1 MWKYLKKY
9 WLFMILAPIFM
20 AGEVIMDLIQP
31 QLMSKIV
38 DDGVLGINNN
48 GVGNIN
54 IVLTVGIQMIITV
67 LIGCIF
73 GILSGVFANICSQNF
88 ANDLRSDCFKRVMNL
103 SFEQTDEFSTGSLV
117 TRITNDV
124 TQVQNLVSM
133 SIRGYVRT
141 LLLFVGGIICM
152 LMLDISFGIALACSL
167 PIVIV
172 FVIFFILKAR
182 PKFKI
187 LQEKLDNL
195 NSIMQENVGGARVI
209 KAYVKEDAEKNK
221 FDIAN
226 KELSNEQLYVLKL
239 FSFMSPISNFIL
251 NITIIFIIYIGG
263 INVKEATGVTTGN
276 IMAAITYTSQ
286 ILNAVLRMANIFQS
300 VSRAITS
307 ANRLNMVLNTLPI
320 ITDGSFTG
328 DTNIY
333 GKLEFR
339 DVCFAYPDS
348 PNVNVLKN
356 INLTINSGETV
367 GILGSTG
374 SGKSSLVNLIPRFY
388 DTTKGTILVD
398 DIDVKEYNVKTLRG
412 KISIALQK
420 SELFSKTIF
429 ENIAWGKENA
439 TLEDI
444 KNAAKVAQADDFISE
459 KTEGYYTMVAE
470 KGASLS
476 GGQKQRIAIARC
488 ILKNSEIL
496 IFDDS
501 TSALDLKT
509 ESNLYKELKDK
520 YKNTTKII
528 IAQRI
533 ASVKDADRIV
543 VLDNGSIVDI
553 GTHDELITN
562 SNIYKEIYNSQ
573 LKGGNLNE

>member
-167 PIVIV
+167 PIVII

>member
-9 WLFMILAPIFM
+9 WIFMILAPIFM

-48 GVGNIN
+48 GVGDLNV
-54 IVLTVGIQMIITV
+54 VLTVGLQMIITV

-124 TQVQNLVSM
+124 TQVQNFVSM
-133 SIRGYVRT
+133 AIRGYVRT
-141 LLLFVGGIICM
+141 LLLFCGGIACM
-152 LMLDISFGIALACSL
+152 LMLDISFGVALACSL

-172 FVIFFILKAR
+172 FVIFFIVKAK

-209 KAYVKEDAEKNK
+209 KAYVKEEAEEKRFNDANT
-221 FDIAN
+221 
-226 KELSNEQLYVLKL
+226 ELSNEQLYVLKL
-239 FSFMSPISNFIL
+239 FSYMSPISNLIL
-251 NITIIFIIYIGG
+251 NITIIVIIYIGS

-307 ANRLNMVLNTLPI
+307 ANRLNIVLNTLPI
-320 ITDGSFTG
+320 ITDGSFDG
-328 DTNIY
+328 NTNVY
-333 GKLEFR
+333 GKLEFKN
-339 DVCFAYPDS
+339 VSFAYPDS
-348 PNVNVLKN
+348 PNVNVLNN
-356 INLTINSGETV
+356 INLIINSGETIGV
-367 GILGSTG
+367 LGSTG

-388 DTTKGTILVD
+388 DTTQGTVLVD
-398 DIDVKEYNVKTLRG
+398 DVDVKDYNVRNLRE

-429 ENIAWGKENA
+429 ENIAWGNETA
-439 TLEDI
+439 SLEDV
-444 KNAAKVAQADDFISE
+444 KNAAKVAQADSFISE
-459 KTEGYYTMVAE
+459 KSEGYYTMVAE

-476 GGQKQRIAIARC
+476 GGQKQRIAISRC

-509 ESNLYKELKDK
+509 ESNLYKELKEN
-520 YKNTTKII
+520 YKSTTKII

-533 ASVKDADRIV
+533 ASIKDADRIV
-543 VLDNGSIVDI
+543 VLDNGSIVDV
-553 GTHDELITN
+553 GTHDELMSN
-562 SNIYKEIYNSQ
+562 SDIYKEIYNSQ
-573 LKGGNLNE
+573 LRGGNLNE